1 MSPVELHRGVVRVRA
16 EFTEMPGLQL
26 TIQQAS
32 RLFGL
37 DPAACT
43 AVIQELV
50 RTDFLKW
57 TPGARIALADT

>member
-1 MSPVELHRGVVRVRA
+1 MAHVELHDRVVRIRS

-37 DPAACT
+37 ELSACT
-43 AVIQELV
+43 DVIQELV
-50 RTDFLKW
+50 RADFLKW
-57 TPGARIALADT
+57 TPGDRIALADR